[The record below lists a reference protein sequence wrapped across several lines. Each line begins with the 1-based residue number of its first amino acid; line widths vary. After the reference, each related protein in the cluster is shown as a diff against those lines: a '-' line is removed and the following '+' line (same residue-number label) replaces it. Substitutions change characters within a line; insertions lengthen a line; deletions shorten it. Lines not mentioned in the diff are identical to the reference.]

1 MHTCWW
7 PDAQAVGTLAAG
19 QERIE
24 QVLVHLCGQAG
35 AHLGATLLGRTQA
48 SQGGNI
54 FSSQGA
60 MPSTAQQHPGAAAG
74 ASVATGSSPSTAAAA
89 DDQLLEDFL
98 EELVSSKHIKRDVT
112 AFWEAW
118 DQGKINVNGKLL
130 QLPVPWRQL
139 ELCFRSQ
146 KQATSPLQDCY
157 NKWRSKKGK
166 AFLNKWR
173 HFFVMCEEAIA
184 TAPVTQALNNLQ
196 QEVNSTQHG
205 GRIRSLIQN
214 KSAN

>member
-146 KQATSPLQDCY
+146 VPC
-157 NKWRSKKGK
+157 R
-166 AFLNKWR
+166 
-173 HFFVMCEEAIA
+173 IA
-184 TAPVTQALNNLQ
+184 TTNGGARKERLS
-196 QEVNSTQHG
+196 STNGAIFSLCVRRPLRQHQ
-205 GRIRSLIQN
+205 SL
-214 KSAN
+214 KLSTTCSRR